1 MCSSNNRTTFKVRDF
16 CRRGSEKAFTL
27 HYIKP
32 ERKKT
37 WNISTLRNFFFL
49 HLLSLGSERFLWEIY
64 VDTFVGFGWRCSSV
78 DQWSIN
84 VLLLAVHRFIFFRLT
99 HRCDGK
105 LCVCIYLNILFFGP
119 ESKYSSICVTK
130 ESIVLDSQSIDV
142 CVAMI
147 RFDWLIWLMA
157 IFIIRWNTLTK

>member
-1 MCSSNNRTTFKVRDF
+1 MFIEQPNDIQSSWLLSTGEWKSIYIALHQARE
-16 CRRGSEKAFTL
+16 EKNVKYFHT
-27 HYIKP
+27 
-32 ERKKT
+32 KK
-37 WNISTLRNFFFL
+37 FFL
-49 HLLSLGSERFLWEIY
+49 LHPLSLGSERFLWEIY

-119 ESKYSSICVTK
+119 ESNYLRICVTK